1 MGIKRKKEIFR
12 ITVKARASKQQEE
25 AWTVLEAFLASQG
38 GKAYLAVG
46 RRKYLES
53 VVASTQTQKQTN
65 AQKT

>member
-1 MGIKRKKEIFR
+1 
-12 ITVKARASKQQEE
+12 VKARASKQQEE